1 MTKDALGRTA
11 AKCLAAEAVLYALA
25 CAAVYAVFGALQS
38 QGAAGTATLSA
49 MATLLLLD
57 AAGCLFCLRLAR
69 RGGKSLLGF
78 YLLSKVVKLF
88 VAIAAVTLYGV
99 LSVPGLL
106 SFAVIVFVFY
116 VIGLSSTSVFY
127 ALVERHLK
135 NK

>member
-1 MTKDALGRTA
+1 MTKDTLGRTA
-11 AKCLAAEAVLYALA
+11 AKCLAVEAAMYALA
-25 CAAVYAVFGALQS
+25 CAVVCAVFGAFRE
-38 QGAAGTATLSA
+38 QGPGGGAVAAVVAVLW
-49 MATLLLLD
+49 LLD

-106 SFAVIVFVFY
+106 PFAVIVFLFY
-116 VIGLSSTSVFY
+116 VIGLSVTSVYY
-127 ALVERHLK
+127 ALVERYLK

>member
-1 MTKDALGRTA
+1 MTRDALGRTT
-11 AKCLAAEAVLYALA
+11 AKCLAVEAVMYALA
-25 CAAVYAVFGALQS
+25 CAVVCAVFGVFCTQEAG
-38 QGAAGTATLSA
+38 GAALASVA
-49 MATLLLLD
+49 AALLLLD

-106 SFAVIVFVFY
+106 SFALTVFVFY
-116 VIGLSSTSVFY
+116 VIGLSVTSVYY
-127 ALVERHLK
+127 ALVERYLK